1 MRPRIPLGVRAAEG
15 RPRLRRPRRLRSLG
29 VGPGPPKQDD
39 PRNAGAA
46 PKQTAHERKRAAP
59 STGAAIEGSPTD
71 AEQATRSNGP
81 RFAAWLD
88 RGLGECKKYGGN
100 ISVPVV
106 PTNLRT
112 QAPQHK
118 NLRAARAAVRAFVLN
133 RRRGPARLA
142 SKPIIKKTAI
152 IRRPEGAPT
161 GLVGLKG
168 QESTGRPSRAQVQ
181 LNLRLLVVVDRRRL
195 RMRRCW
201 RGRHRCRTCR

>member
-88 RGLGECKKYGGN
+88 RGPAECKKCGGGMSACRLCRQICKPKPRN
-100 ISVPVV
+100 TRIYVP
-106 PTNLRT
+106 P
-112 QAPQHK
+112 
-118 NLRAARAAVRAFVLN
+118 VL
-133 RRRGPARLA
+133 
-142 SKPIIKKTAI
+142 
-152 IRRPEGAPT
+152 
-161 GLVGLKG
+161 
-168 QESTGRPSRAQVQ
+168 PSEPSS
-181 LNLRLLVVVDRRRL
+181 
-195 RMRRCW
+195 
-201 RGRHRCRTCR
+201 

>member
-29 VGPGPPKQDD
+29 GGPGPPKQED

-88 RGLGECKKYGGN
+88 RGLAECKKCGGN
-100 ISVPVV
+100 VSVPVV
-106 PTNLRT
+106 PTNLQT

-142 SKPIIKKTAI
+142 SKPIIKK
-152 IRRPEGAPT
+152 
-161 GLVGLKG
+161 
-168 QESTGRPSRAQVQ
+168 
-181 LNLRLLVVVDRRRL
+181 NRL
-195 RMRRCW
+195 
-201 RGRHRCRTCR
+201 

>member
-88 RGLGECKKYGGN
+88 RGPAECKKCGGEC
-100 ISVPVV
+100 
-106 PTNLRT
+106 
-112 QAPQHK
+112 Q
-118 NLRAARAAVRAFVLN
+118 RAVCADKSAN
-133 RRRGPARLA
+133 PSPA
-142 SKPIIKKTAI
+142 T
-152 IRRPEGAPT
+152 
-161 GLVGLKG
+161 
-168 QESTGRPSRAQVQ
+168 QESTCRPCCRQS
-181 LNLRLLVVVDRRRL
+181 LRPESEAGSSETREKTDYIKKRL
-195 RMRRCW
+195 
-201 RGRHRCRTCR
+201 